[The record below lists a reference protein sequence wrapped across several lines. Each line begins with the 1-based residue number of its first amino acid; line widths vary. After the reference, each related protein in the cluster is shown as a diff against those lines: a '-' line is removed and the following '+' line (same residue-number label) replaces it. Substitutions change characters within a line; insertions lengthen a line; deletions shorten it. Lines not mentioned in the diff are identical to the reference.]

1 MRAVHRPAGTAVA
14 RPGVFGAAHP
24 MSLYT
29 LGLDHT
35 TAPLDVREK
44 VAFAPDTVNA
54 ALRDLA
60 ATGRVGEAAILST
73 PTRTE
78 VYFAGG
84 EPAPVAQWLEGIHGL
99 PAASLAPYVYTLP
112 RDRAVP
118 HAFRVASGL
127 GSMVLGE
134 PQIMGQVKQAM
145 RTAEAAGS
153 LGLIL
158 DRLFTRTLEVAQDVR
173 TRTDIG
179 STSVSMAAAAVT
191 LAQRIFP
198 SIATQHVL
206 LVGSGEMIELAAQHF
221 LARHPRSVTVANRT
235 LERGRSLAS
244 RSGAAEM
251 TLNELPDRLREFDI
265 VVTCTASS
273 LPIIGKGLLER
284 VVKQRRHAPIFI
296 VDLGVPR
303 DVEAEA
309 ADLDDVFLYSL
320 DDLVVIVRENQTI
333 RDGAVQQAEAMIAD
347 QASAFL
353 RWLDG
358 RAIVPTIEALS
369 SHHETVRAA
378 ELARARAM
386 LARGAEPEAAL
397 AALAQGITRELL
409 APTVAALNAVGDAER
424 AQLAAALQRLYGLAP
439 GRDDAL

>member
-1 MRAVHRPAGTAVA
+1 
-14 RPGVFGAAHP
+14 
-24 MSLYT
+24 MSLFT

-35 TAPLDVREK
+35 SAPLDVREK
-44 VAFAPDTVNA
+44 VAFAPDAVSE
-54 ALRDLA
+54 ALRDLTA
-60 ATGRVGEAAILST
+60 SRCVKEAAILST

-78 VYFAGG
+78 VYFEGG
-84 EPAPVAQWLEGIHGL
+84 EPAPVAQWLEGFHGL
-99 PAASLAPYVYTLP
+99 PAASLEPYVYMLP
-112 RDRAVP
+112 REKAVP

-134 PQIMGQVKQAM
+134 PQIMGQVKQAV
-145 RTAEAAGS
+145 RSAEAAGS
-153 LGLIL
+153 LGLVL
-158 DRLFTRTLEVAQDVR
+158 DRLFTRTLEVAHDVR
-173 TRTDIG
+173 AQTDIG
-179 STSVSMAAAAVT
+179 STAVSMAAASVK
-191 LAQRIFP
+191 LAERIFP
-198 SIATQHVL
+198 SISAQRVL

-221 LARHPRSVTVANRT
+221 LACNPRSVTVANRT

-244 RSGAAEM
+244 RIGAAEM

-273 LPIIGKGLLER
+273 LPLIGKGMLER
-284 VVKQRRHAPIFI
+284 VVKQRKHAPVFI

-333 RDGAVQQAEAMIAD
+333 RQDALQQAEQMIAD
-347 QASAFL
+347 QASTFL

-358 RAIVPTIEALS
+358 RSIVPTIEALS
-369 SHHETVRAA
+369 GHHDTVRAA

-386 LARGAEPEAAL
+386 LASGASPEAVLDAL
-397 AALAQGITRELL
+397 AHGLTRELL
-409 APTVAALNAVGDAER
+409 NPQVAALNAAGDAER
-424 AQLAAALQRLYGLAP
+424 AELVAALQRVYGLA
-439 GRDDAL
+439 GIRDDAL

>member
-1 MRAVHRPAGTAVA
+1 MCATHRGR
-14 RPGVFGAAHP
+14 RPHTILP
-24 MSLYT
+24 MSLFT

-35 TAPLDVREK
+35 SAPLDVRER
-44 VAFAPDTVNA
+44 VAFAPDAVNA

-60 ATGRVGEAAILST
+60 ASRRVKEAAILST

-78 VYFAGG
+78 VYCAGG
-84 EPAPVAQWLEGIHGL
+84 EPAPVAQWLEGFHGL
-99 PAASLAPYVYTLP
+99 EPSSLAPYVYTLP
-112 RDRAVP
+112 RDKAVP

-145 RTAEAAGS
+145 RAAEGAGS
-153 LGLIL
+153 LGLVL
-158 DRLFTRTLEVAQDVR
+158 GRLFTRTLEVAHDVR
-173 TRTDIG
+173 THTDIG
-179 STSVSMAAAAVT
+179 STSVSMAAASVT

-198 SIATQHVL
+198 SIATQRVL

-221 LARHPRSVTVANRT
+221 LACKPRSVTVANRT

-244 RSGAAEM
+244 RIGAAEM

-265 VVTCTASS
+265 VITCTASS
-273 LPIIGKGLLER
+273 LPLIGKGLLER
-284 VVKQRRHAPIFI
+284 VVKQRKHAPIFI
-296 VDLGVPR
+296 ADLGVPR

-333 RDGAVQQAEAMIAD
+333 RDDAVQQAEAMIAD

-358 RAIVPTIEALS
+358 RSIVPTIEALS
-369 SHHETVRAA
+369 GHHETVRIG
-378 ELARARAM
+378 EFTRARAL
-386 LARGAEPEAAL
+386 LANGTAPEVAL
-397 AALAQGITRELL
+397 AALAQGITRGLL
-409 APTVAALNAVGDAER
+409 TPAIAALNAAGDAER
-424 AQLAAALQRLYGLAP
+424 AELVAALQRLYGLADL
-439 GRDDAL
+439 RDDAL